1 MKRFGQESVSDEK
14 RGSNCK
20 RKKNTTRGRVQTVHR
35 LTKIRPPCPVNL
47 KLQDCWTPVDGS
59 HHSAVVVIY
68 SGSCLYFRTCSCP
81 VFLHSVFRSQ
91 KRGSLASQL
100 FYCGMQHQ
108 PQHVNLFHTLY
119 SLRQKKVTSA
129 LFVSFFK
136 LLQI

>member
-1 MKRFGQESVSDEK
+1 MRSEEATVKEK
-14 RGSNCK
+14 KILRGEEC
-20 RKKNTTRGRVQTVHR
+20 RLFIVC

-59 HHSAVVVIY
+59 HHSAVKMPPKEVVIY

-81 VFLHSVFRSQ
+81 VFLLEALSVSVPKAR
-91 KRGSLASQL
+91 SLASQL